1 MRKDQQ
7 KLQTILFDAYIG
19 RHDEVEEELKAC
31 GIEPDQAEKDARM
44 EHVFPKKQL
53 TTEEFLAEMAAHKA
67 KKEAAAA
74 RTGNGAAAEVVA
86 DGGKPAS
93 DAAEYKEVYVRK
105 SARSAASNVTGR
117 KMFRRSLTAV
127 ATIAVV
133 ATAIL
138 GVSVLFCEPVG
149 ADRDRTEHE
158 GKYGDMHVISQGQMT
173 DFVADNTYEASTKA
187 WEDVESQK
195 EFLPELKIPGF
206 VPDGY
211 DFVLLKIVKQDDVT
225 GERQYRYKAEYQFE
239 REDKCFGI
247 VQQYIGDEESVK
259 TFIETSYEKIVS
271 GDFIIYVQYYQES
284 DTYTAVYFEEH
295 QSVSVVGNITKFEAI
310 EVIKNFR

>member
-1 MRKDQQ
+1 MRKDEQ

-67 KKEAAAA
+67 KKEAATAG
-74 RTGNGAAAEVVA
+74 TSEIDEVGAAAEVVA
-86 DGGKPAS
+86 DSVKPVG
-93 DAAEYKEVYVRK
+93 DANSVGTVAIETDDSEYREVYVRK
-105 SARSAASNVTGR
+105 SVRSAGNATGR
-117 KMFRRSLTAV
+117 RMFRKSMTAV
-127 ATIAVV
+127 ATIVIMA
-133 ATAIL
+133 AAIL
-138 GVSVLFCEPVG
+138 GASAFFVEPVD

-195 EFLPELKIPGF
+195 EFLPELKVPGF

-211 DFVLLKIVKQDDVT
+211 EFVELGSI
-225 GERQYRYKAEYQFE
+225 AE
-239 REDKCFGI
+239 
-247 VQQYIGDEESVK
+247 
-259 TFIETSYEKIVS
+259 
-271 GDFIIYVQYYQES
+271 
-284 DTYTAVYFEEH
+284 
-295 QSVSVVGNITKFEAI
+295 
-310 EVIKNFR
+310 